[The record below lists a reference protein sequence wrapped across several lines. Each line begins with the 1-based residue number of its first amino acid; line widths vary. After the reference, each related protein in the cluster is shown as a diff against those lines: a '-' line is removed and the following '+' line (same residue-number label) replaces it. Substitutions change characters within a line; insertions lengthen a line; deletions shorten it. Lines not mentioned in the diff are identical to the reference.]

1 MKTFSTRKL
10 LAGTFTILAL
20 LVLLVSLLALR
31 SLNAADHRFSSY
43 VAGIAHR
50 KALTSEIG
58 IAASRR
64 AIGVREMVLVPL
76 GAERDRAKAMA
87 VGSNEKLQ
95 SVLKELKKALDTG
108 EDVTAR
114 ERAIFE
120 KMERIEKEYLPV
132 ALSIVELAA
141 AGKREEAIERMNT
154 ACRPLLMQ
162 LLLAS
167 VEYADY
173 TAEIS
178 QKDVESSASAYS
190 RQLTLLLTL
199 SSFAVLAA
207 VALGVFIARRLF
219 SALGGEPAMLSVAA
233 HKVAEGDLSEI
244 DGAHEAPQG
253 SVLASMVAMQRQLV
267 GLIGQV
273 RSCAD
278 NIAVASSEIAQGN
291 HDLSRRTE
299 AEASSLQQTAASMEQ
314 LNAAVRRNA
323 ASATE
328 ANRLANG
335 ASSVAMRGGE
345 VVVQVVETM
354 KSINDGSRKIAD
366 IIGVIDGIAFQ
377 TNILALNAAVEAAR
391 AGEKGR
397 GFAVVASE
405 VRSLAGRSA
414 EAAKEIKALIGSSV
428 DRVEAGSALV
438 DRAGATM
445 AEVVDSIRRVADI
458 VGEISTA
465 SAEQSDGVAQVNA
478 AVTQLDQ
485 TTQQNA
491 ALVEQSAAAAQSMN
505 LQVEQLVQAVSAFRV
520 GKPRPDA
527 HPQETIE
534 PVLRLSAEGAL
545 A

>member
-1 MKTFSTRKL
+1 MKTLSTRKL

-31 SLNAADHRFSSY
+31 SLSAADHRFSSY

-64 AIGVREMVLVPL
+64 AIGVREMVLVQS
-76 GAERDRAKAMA
+76 GADRDRAKAMA

-95 SVLKELKKALDTG
+95 SALKELKKALDT
-108 EDVTAR
+108 ENDVTQR

-120 KMERIEKEYLPV
+120 KMEKTEKEYLPI

-154 ACRPLLMQ
+154 ACRPLLLQ

-173 TAEIS
+173 NAEIS
-178 QKDVESSASAYS
+178 QKDVEASAAAYS
-190 RQLTLLLTL
+190 RQLKLLLAL

-253 SVLASMVAMQRQLV
+253 SVLASMVAMRRQLV
-267 GLIGQV
+267 ALIGQV

-278 NIAVASSEIAQGN
+278 NIAVASAEIAQGN
-291 HDLSRRTE
+291 NDLSRRTE
-299 AEASSLQQTAASMEQ
+299 SEASSLQETAASMEE

-328 ANRLANG
+328 ANRLADG

-354 KSINDGSRKIAD
+354 KSINDGSKRIAD

-414 EAAKEIKALIGSSV
+414 DAAKEIKALIGASV

-445 AEVVDSIRRVADI
+445 AEVVDSIRRVASI

-465 SAEQSDGVAQVNA
+465 SSEQSAGVAQVSA

-505 LQVEQLVQAVSAFRV
+505 MQVEQLVQAVSAFRV
-520 GKPRPDA
+520 GKPRPA
-527 HPQETIE
+527 AIAARTVE
-534 PVLRLSAEGAL
+534 PVLRLSADSAL